1 MTKLKE
7 TLKTMLKDGEF
18 EKLIKSSKKQ
28 EKLNIK
34 KIYSAIKDF
43 EDKDWDKIPEM
54 LLIQAI
60 NSYILWQDIYC
71 YMVMLDGS
79 KNTKKA

>member
-79 KNTKKA
+79 KNTKEA